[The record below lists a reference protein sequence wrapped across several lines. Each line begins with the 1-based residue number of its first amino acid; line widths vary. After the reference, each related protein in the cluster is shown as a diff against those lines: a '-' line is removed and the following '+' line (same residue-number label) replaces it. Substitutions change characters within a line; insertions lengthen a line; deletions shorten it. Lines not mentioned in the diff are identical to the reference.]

1 MHFDGLE
8 GAPLLGRLE
17 GSAGAE
23 ISDPGSGVHTEKQAS
38 GCNFQMDG
46 SSIFL
51 IRISK
56 NHDFF
61 KFTNFGK
68 PKKNDTKLEISCS

>member
-46 SSIFL
+46 SSIF
-51 IRISK
+51 S
-56 NHDFF
+56 HPDFQ
-61 KFTNFGK
+61 KSR
-68 PKKNDTKLEISCS
+68 KKKEVVTR

>member
-1 MHFDGLE
+1 MHFDGLDGLE
-8 GAPLLGRLE
+8 CAPLLDYPQEHCCNQSTTRE
-17 GSAGAE
+17 E
-23 ISDPGSGVHTEKQAS
+23 PQIVKD
-38 GCNFQMDG
+38 NFQMDG